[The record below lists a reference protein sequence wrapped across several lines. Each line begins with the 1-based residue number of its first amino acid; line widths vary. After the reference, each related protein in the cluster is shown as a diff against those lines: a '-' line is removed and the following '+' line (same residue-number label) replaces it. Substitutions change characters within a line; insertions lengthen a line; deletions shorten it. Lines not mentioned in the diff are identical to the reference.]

1 MFLNCCRLG
10 GTLELGTRKRPGSVV
25 LTANNI
31 FSNAGIEEAVIGR
44 GVSSLPKQFFM
55 WDKSFPSSRLRSVVL
70 DSVDSFG
77 EKVFAGCKAVEDVW
91 FKGPAPTT
99 YGANVFQGW
108 AAGQSILH
116 LPKFQPTW
124 TDWAEANVT
133 LWDDLTDD
141 QRDLYRDR
149 FPGRKAYG
157 MTTSS
162 ATPASQF
169 VVWWDAEAQPTVLIV
184 K

>member
-1 MFLNCCRLG
+1 MTDILAANG
-10 GTLELGTRKRPGSVV
+10 ASAAGSVTISADSTFFNTS
-25 LTANNI
+25 L
-31 FSNAGIEEAVIGR
+31 EEVVVGR
-44 GVSSLPKQFFM
+44 GVSVLPKQFAM
-55 WDKSFPSSRLRSVVL
+55 WNQTVPLSSLRTIRL
-70 DSVDSFG
+70 DSVSSIG
-77 EKVFAGCKAVEDVW
+77 EKAFASCKVVADVW

-149 FPGRKAYG
+149 FPDRKVYG

-169 VVWWDAEAQPTVLIV
+169 VVWWDAEAQPTILIV